1 MKCQKCRFDNPEGA
15 KFCNECGSR
24 LTPVCPEC
32 GKVNPPESKFCNEC
46 GHDLTKSDG
55 PPPVDFDQPRSYTPK
70 HLVDKIL
77 NTRSS
82 VEGERKLV
90 TVLFADVADYTAISE
105 NLDPEEVHQIMDG
118 CFKILMDE
126 IHTYEGTINQFTG
139 DGVMA
144 LFGAPVAHE
153 DHAQT
158 ACHAALAIQKALEG
172 YGRDLERK
180 FGLRFQMRMGL
191 NSGPVVVGSIGDDLR
206 MDYTALGDTT
216 NLAARMEGMAK
227 PGTILGTAYTHKLTR
242 DFFEFEPLG
251 RVRVKGKREPQE
263 VYELVKTSSIETRI
277 EAAAVKGLTRFVGRT
292 VEAQTLREAY
302 EKARFGSGQVVGIV
316 GEAGV
321 GKSRL
326 LIELRKML
334 FEGEYTYL
342 EGRCVN
348 YGGAMAYLPI
358 LDILRSYFDIKEGD
372 PEFDVKKKM
381 EEKIL
386 TLDEKL
392 KNIFPPFHEIL
403 ALKVEDETYLK
414 VEPREK
420 RMRTFEALRDLLVR
434 ESQGK
439 PLVLAVEDLHWVDKS
454 SEELLDYLIGWL
466 PNTRILLILLY
477 RPEYTHQWGN
487 KSFYSQIGLH
497 QLPEK
502 SGAELV
508 SAILGGAEVVPELS
522 QFILDRASC
531 NPLFIEELT
540 HTLLEN
546 HLIERKKNRFFLSKG
561 SSEIRVPDS
570 IQGIIAAR
578 IDRLEEGL
586 KRVMQIASVIGRE
599 FAFGVLKT
607 IVEMRD
613 GLKSRLRNLQAL
625 ELISEKRLFPELE
638 YMFKHALTQE
648 VAYNSL
654 LLKRR
659 KKIHEKIGEAI
670 EDLYSNHL
678 EEYYE
683 LLAYHYTMSDNA
695 EKALEYLDLAHQ
707 KAANVTAM
715 EEAATYFD
723 EAMKLLDSLPD
734 TEVNNQRR
742 ISLLIDEWV
751 VSFLLFRTP
760 EYYKLL
766 TRYEPVAVGL
776 DNPKLLGA
784 YLTRMAQCEWW
795 PGHFDQAI
803 ERGEKAAELCEA
815 AGNFEAAGFAY
826 LAMQWSHL
834 FKGDLHKVMGLKE
847 DILRLSKEHFSLR
860 PYVWAFCAA
869 SWACEELGLWDEAV
883 QEGQEAMRVAEEFS
897 DNSMIS
903 FVALVLSTAYTMK
916 GDLARG
922 IEYAELSVQ
931 RAQTPADKVWAQSA
945 LALPW
950 IKTGEIRKGIELLA
964 ELVPMYRAVGYDAG
978 QVHPMLSLAK
988 GYLLAKEYENARQT
1002 LEECLKL
1009 AERCRMKV
1017 GIAVAHRLLG
1027 EVALE
1032 TDPVHAGPHFEKSIA
1047 LLQQIKAENELAK
1060 AYAGYGRFYR
1070 EQDNITRARE
1080 YLAKA
1085 REIFERLGTL
1095 MEPEKVKEALGELS
1109 EGGL

>member
-372 PEFDVKKKM
+372 PEFDVKKK
-381 EEKIL
+381 
-386 TLDEKL
+386 
-392 KNIFPPFHEIL
+392 
-403 ALKVEDETYLK
+403 
-414 VEPREK
+414 
-420 RMRTFEALRDLLVR
+420 
-434 ESQGK
+434 
-439 PLVLAVEDLHWVDKS
+439 
-454 SEELLDYLIGWL
+454 
-466 PNTRILLILLY
+466 
-477 RPEYTHQWGN
+477 
-487 KSFYSQIGLH
+487 
-497 QLPEK
+497 
-502 SGAELV
+502 
-508 SAILGGAEVVPELS
+508 
-522 QFILDRASC
+522 
-531 NPLFIEELT
+531 
-540 HTLLEN
+540 
-546 HLIERKKNRFFLSKG
+546 
-561 SSEIRVPDS
+561 
-570 IQGIIAAR
+570 
-578 IDRLEEGL
+578 
-586 KRVMQIASVIGRE
+586 
-599 FAFGVLKT
+599 
-607 IVEMRD
+607 
-613 GLKSRLRNLQAL
+613 
-625 ELISEKRLFPELE
+625 
-638 YMFKHALTQE
+638 
-648 VAYNSL
+648 
-654 LLKRR
+654 
-659 KKIHEKIGEAI
+659 IGEAI
-670 EDLYSNHL
+670 EDLYSDHL